1 MDGTEFFHVH
11 LAHTDIERTGQVIAD
26 PWREQ
31 KIFWFCLKVCL
42 KYNVFYIPLYHNPQF
57 HNFLSCR
64 ILKNFE
70 DFVLVEGFHIE
81 RRLSPL
87 VENWWS
93 HGIIMHHLSTK
104 LILQRILENC
114 EIVPPTQLFPTILRN
129 LENAHFNEK
138 KRAFMREGRLSI
150 YHDSN
155 NLHIITLS
163 SLSLAINCW
172 SFPFTA
178 IWKVPQ

>member
-1 MDGTEFFHVH
+1 MVWSQH
-11 LAHTDIERTGQVIAD
+11 
-26 PWREQ
+26 
-31 KIFWFCLKVCL
+31 
-42 KYNVFYIPLYHNPQF
+42 KYNVFYISLYHNPQF
-57 HNFLSCR
+57 HNFLPCR

-114 EIVPPTQLFPTILRN
+114 EIVPPTQLFPTIPRN

-138 KRAFMREGRLSI
+138 KRAFRGGGAINLSWFKQLA
-150 YHDSN
+150 HH
-155 NLHIITLS
+155 HIIFIIIGDQLLKFSIHNHLKS
-163 SLSLAINCW
+163 SSIESFLKW
-172 SFPFTA
+172 SFPSSSLLLFTRPMLLLSWA
-178 IWKVPQ
+178 F